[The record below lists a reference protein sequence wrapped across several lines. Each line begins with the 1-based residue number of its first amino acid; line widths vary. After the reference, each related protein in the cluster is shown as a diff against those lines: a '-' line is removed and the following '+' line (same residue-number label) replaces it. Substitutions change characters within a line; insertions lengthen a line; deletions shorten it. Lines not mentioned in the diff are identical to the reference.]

1 MTALWLQDPKLCKLA
16 EFRGH
21 GASFYTEVISQLLPV
36 ERDGKIVAP
45 FQFCLIGKIGHQFFP
60 GGLTGGIFDLL
71 IQLHIFL
78 RYDS

>member
-1 MTALWLQDPKLCKLA
+1 MSLPSSADMALL
-16 EFRGH
+16 
-21 GASFYTEVISQLLPV
+21 STEIIRQLLPV
-36 ERDGKIVAP
+36 ERDAKIVAP

-71 IQLHIFL
+71 IQIHIFL